1 MTSLAQYLYK
11 ALASLVQ
18 VQALKIYIY
27 KITEVDIYAGFVNTS
42 AYAKSSF
49 SNQPIT
55 SSKAVTFVRYEH
67 SENPQERPQK
77 LSQEHPQVNP
87 QEHPQEHP
95 LRTFLRMFSR
105 IYSRASIP

>member
-11 ALASLVQ
+11 ALAFLVHL
-18 VQALKIYIY
+18 QALKIYIY
-27 KITEVDIYAGFVNTS
+27 KITEADIYAGFVNTS

-67 SENPQERPQK
+67 SENPKEQPQEF
-77 LSQEHPQVNP
+77 P
-87 QEHPQEHP
+87 QEHPSEHP
-95 LRTFLRMFSR
+95 LEHF
-105 IYSRASIP
+105 